1 MQADQSKR
9 RDHDLLLASA
19 SRSPQSWYR
28 TSLPFIWLARTDREA
43 PNQAGQAPMAACP
56 SSKRDA
62 HAGTRGNITMS
73 ASIATLESADR
84 NGDVAIFPQNLMLGA
99 DELRKT
105 HAYSIL
111 LPLLK

>member
-1 MQADQSKR
+1 
-9 RDHDLLLASA
+9 
-19 SRSPQSWYR
+19 
-28 TSLPFIWLARTDREA
+28 
-43 PNQAGQAPMAACP
+43 
-56 SSKRDA
+56 
-62 HAGTRGNITMS
+62 MS